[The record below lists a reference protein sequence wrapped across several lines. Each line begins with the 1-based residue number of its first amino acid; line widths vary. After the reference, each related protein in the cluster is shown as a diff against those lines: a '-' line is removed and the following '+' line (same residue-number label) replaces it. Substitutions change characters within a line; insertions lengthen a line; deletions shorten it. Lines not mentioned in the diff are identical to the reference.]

1 MEITYSKEET
11 IKLIEEYYKRLEDR
25 EVKASISARKECVG
39 LYEVDGCVTTI
50 SVTEK
55 MEIGGMQ
62 KDVKETIS
70 QEEFKKILRALFD
83 LYGFELTNVT
93 LNDGLNSRWEGYGM
107 GEYEVKSAYF
117 KGVTINVNKKKN
129 VTLGKVMK

>member
-1 MEITYSKEET
+1 MCNYNQC
-11 IKLIEEYYKRLEDR
+11 YR
-25 EVKASISARKECVG
+25 ENGDWRNA
-39 LYEVDGCVTTI
+39 
-50 SVTEK
+50 
-55 MEIGGMQ
+55 

>member
-1 MEITYSKEET
+1 MEINYSKEET

-50 SVTEK
+50 SITEK
-55 MEIGGMQ
+55 MDIGGMQ

-83 LYGFELTNVT
+83 LYGFELTNVA

-117 KGVTINVNKKKN
+117 KGITICVNKKKN
-129 VTLGKVMK
+129 ITLGKVMK

>member
-83 LYGFELTNVT
+83 LYGFELTNVI

-117 KGVTINVNKKKN
+117 KGITINVNKKKN